1 MLEFSVSF
9 RVTGKDVDPEEI
21 SGILK
26 LQPSDSHKRGDPH
39 YGKQGRYADF
49 PEGLWALTSSLGQ
62 NRPLAEHLQ
71 NIRLQLQGRE
81 PVLAELRARG
91 YLLDL
96 FIGVFEI
103 GDGDELALSASE
115 LKSLADLQLSVCFD
129 LYTWN
134 APE

>member
-9 RVTGKDVDPEEI
+9 RVTGKEVDPEEI
-21 SGILK
+21 SGLLK

-39 YGKQGRYADF
+39 YGKRGRYADF
-49 PEGLWALTSSLGQ
+49 PEGLWALSSSLAQ
-62 NRPLAEHLQ
+62 DRPLAEHLQ
-71 NIRLQLQGRE
+71 HIRLQLQGRE

-103 GDGDELALSASE
+103 GDGDELALSDSE